1 VLLAEELALIA
12 TKPTTRRH
20 ALGTRSQLNAC
31 LAGLLIA
38 DLVLSGGAELDGA
51 RQEVRL
57 TGTTPHPDLLVAV
70 AAVVA
75 DKGPKVKSVL
85 SGMDRGLRQHGWA
98 GPWDAASAPI
108 TRGDAGAPERDE
120 IVTRLRH
127 AAAIDG
133 PADRGTALVLA
144 MTGPANLLEVVA
156 PERGPPRKHARAR
169 IDHGL
174 DGTSFECLPTI
185 VRKLIQEAQAAASAV
200 AG

>member
-1 VLLAEELALIA
+1 MLLAEELALMAMKPA
-12 TKPTTRRH
+12 TGRH
-20 ALGTRSQLNAC
+20 ALGVRSQLNAC

-38 DLVLSGGAELDGA
+38 DLVLAGAAEIDGA

-57 TGTTPHPDLLVAV
+57 TGKSPDSDLLVAV
-70 AAVVA
+70 AAVIV

-85 SGMDRGLRQHGWA
+85 SAMDRGLRQHGSPGTWN
-98 GPWDAASAPI
+98 AATAI
-108 TRGDAGAPERDE
+108 VTRGEAGAPERDE

-133 PADRGTALVLA
+133 PTDRATALLLA
-144 MTGPANLLEVVA
+144 MTGPANLLEIVA
-156 PERGPPRKHARAR
+156 PDRGPLRKHARDR

-174 DGTSFECLPTI
+174 DGTSFECLPVV

-200 AG
+200 SG